1 VSFSSERTRPS
12 GASARKR
19 SEASFARLQA
29 RVTDR
34 ANQKLGLVKI
44 ALAETST
51 DVEQARVLFREY
63 AAESKL
69 DLCFQNF
76 DQELAALPGDYAS
89 PKGRLLLAWTADQTA
104 GSVALREFSPGVCEM
119 KRLYVRPAFR
129 GSGLGREL
137 AKAIIGEA
145 MRIGYVTM
153 RLDTLARMKAAV
165 LLYESLGFRH
175 IDAYRPNPE
184 ADVVYMEL
192 KLAPQR

>member
-1 VSFSSERTRPS
+1 
-12 GASARKR
+12 
-19 SEASFARLQA
+19 LQA

-44 ALAETST
+44 APAETNA
-51 DVEQARVLFREY
+51 DVEQARALFREY

-76 DQELAALPGDYAS
+76 DQELARLPGDYAS
-89 PKGRLLLAWTADQTA
+89 PKGRLLLAWAADQTA
-104 GSVALREFSPGVCEM
+104 GCVALREFSAGVCEM
-119 KRLYVRPAFR
+119 KRLYVRPGFR

-137 AKAIIGEA
+137 TGAIIEEA
-145 MRIGYVTM
+145 RRIGYDTM

-165 LLYESLGFRH
+165 LLYESLGFRR
-175 IDAYRPNPE
+175 IDAYRLNPE

-192 KLAPQR
+192 TLAPQG